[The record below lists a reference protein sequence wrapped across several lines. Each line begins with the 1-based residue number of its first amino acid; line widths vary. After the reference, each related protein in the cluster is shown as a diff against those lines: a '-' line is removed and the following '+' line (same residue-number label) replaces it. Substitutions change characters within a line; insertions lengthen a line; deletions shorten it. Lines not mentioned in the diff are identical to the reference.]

1 MSKTQYLREASVK
14 LEESIAKLRRAKA
27 DLLHARSDQHV
38 RLALALAEIE
48 EIYEI
53 LTDPVCTP
61 EMYLDDDVPDPD
73 CGDFDDCRW
82 DGDRIEATKTLL
94 FREHIGRR

>member
-27 DLLHARSDQHV
+27 DLLHARSDQHI

-53 LTDPVCTP
+53 LIDPVCTP
-61 EMYLDDDVPDPD
+61 EIAETED
-73 CGDFDDCRW
+73 
-82 DGDRIEATKTLL
+82 
-94 FREHIGRR
+94 

>member
-1 MSKTQYLREASVK
+1 MTKRDHLMRATIK
-14 LEESIAKLRRAKA
+14 LEEAIAKLRIAKQE
-27 DLLHARSDQHV
+27 LLHARSDQHV

-61 EMYLDDDVPDPD
+61 EITEADLDEIRDI
-73 CGDFDDCRW
+73 F
-82 DGDRIEATKTLL
+82 
-94 FREHIGRR
+94 FREVNSQ